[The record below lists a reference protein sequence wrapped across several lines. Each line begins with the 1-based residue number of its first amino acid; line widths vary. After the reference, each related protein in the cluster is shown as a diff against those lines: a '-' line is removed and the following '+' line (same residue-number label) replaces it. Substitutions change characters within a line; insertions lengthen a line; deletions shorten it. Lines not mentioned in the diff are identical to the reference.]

1 MRWSLFSLIA
11 LLLILIVDV
20 TALPTPQD
28 GLELGLERRG
38 ISKTKKITQAKKK
51 LRASSFKKSS
61 LTYRKN
67 ALKSTHPM
75 LSVKSGKIVKS
86 KAPTSMPSKMDAGTY
101 LEIGAR
107 RIHVNILQTTSLR
120 RKL

>member
-1 MRWSLFSLIA
+1 MRWSLFSLVA
-11 LLLILIVDV
+11 VLVILIVDV

-38 ISKTKKITQAKKK
+38 VSKPKKVTQAKKK

-61 LTYRKN
+61 STYRN
-67 ALKSTHPM
+67 AALRSTHPM

-86 KAPTSMPSKMDAGTY
+86 KAPKTMPKNLDAGTY
-101 LEIGAR
+101 LECSR
-107 RIHVNILQTTSLR
+107 HSRSF
-120 RKL
+120 

>member
-1 MRWSLFSLIA
+1 MRWSLFSLVA
-11 LLLILIVDV
+11 LLVVLIVDV

-28 GLELGLERRG
+28 DLEFGLERRVVTKPKK
-38 ISKTKKITQAKKK
+38 KTKSLK
-51 LRASSFKKSS
+51 ASNFKKSS
-61 LTYRKN
+61 STYRNN
-67 ALKSTHPM
+67 ALKSKHPM

-107 RIHVNILQTTSLR
+107 TIHVNM
-120 RKL
+120 